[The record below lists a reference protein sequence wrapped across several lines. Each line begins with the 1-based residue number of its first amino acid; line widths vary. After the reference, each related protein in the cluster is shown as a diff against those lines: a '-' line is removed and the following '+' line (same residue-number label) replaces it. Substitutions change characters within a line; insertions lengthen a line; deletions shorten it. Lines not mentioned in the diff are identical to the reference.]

1 MSRLH
6 GSKDF
11 WIGALRTEGPAFAA
25 AVAEAPPETP
35 VLSCPGWTVNDL
47 TLHLAGIYH
56 WVYSFAGSG
65 VTTAPAPRVQVEADR
80 AEAARGLS
88 ALPFWQQGYDQL
100 MTLFDG
106 LDPETPAWNWA
117 PQPKKAGF
125 WPRRMAH
132 ETAVHRWDAQLA
144 IGAGDPVEAKLAADG
159 VSEVLDTWLPAGR
172 RQVPGDWHGVVQL
185 SAVDAAQVWYLRLRG
200 QGVALLDTS
209 TIFDHDD
216 HHARAQVSGN
226 ASDLLLAL
234 WGRVSFETLDVSGDR
249 TLLDGLRTD

>member
-1 MSRLH
+1 MSRLQ

-35 VLSCPGWTVNDL
+35 VLSCPGWTVADL
-47 TLHLAGIYH
+47 ALHLAG
-56 WVYSFAGSG
+56 VYRWAHAIVGSG
-65 VTTAPAPRVQVEADR
+65 GTTAPERRAQPVEPVPGVTA
-80 AEAARGLS
+80 S
-88 ALPFWQQGYDQL
+88 AQWQQAYDEL
-100 MTLFDG
+100 MALFDT
-106 LDPETPAWNWA
+106 LDPEAPAWNWA

-144 IGAGDPVEAKLAADG
+144 IAAGEPIEAKLAADG

-172 RQVPGDWHGVVQL
+172 RAATGQWRGVVRL
-185 SAVDAAQVWYLRLRG
+185 SASDAAQEWYLRLRG
-200 QGVALLDTS
+200 EGVALLDTG
-209 TIFDHDD
+209 TILDHDD
-216 HHARAQVSGN
+216 HHARVHVNAT

-234 WGRVSFETLDVSGDR
+234 WGRVSFDTLTVAGDR
-249 TLLDGLRTD
+249 ALLDGVRAA

>member
-1 MSRLH
+1 MSRLQ

-11 WIGALRTEGPAFAA
+11 WIGALRAEGPAFAA

-47 TLHLAGIYH
+47 TLHLARIYH
-56 WVYSFAGSG
+56 WVSSFASAGL
-65 VTTAPAPRVQVEADR
+65 TTRPERHDQ
-80 AEAARGLS
+80 AEAEAGVS
-88 ALPFWQQGYDQL
+88 ALQLWRQGYDQL
-100 MTLFDG
+100 MTVFDG
-106 LDPETPAWNWA
+106 LDPEAPAWNWA

-144 IGAGDPVEAKLAADG
+144 IAAGEPVEAKLAADG

-172 RQVPGDWHGVVQL
+172 RRTPGEWHGVVQL
-185 SAVDAAQVWYLRLRG
+185 TATDAAQEWYLRLRG
-200 QGVALLDTS
+200 EGVALLDTA

-216 HHARAQVSGN
+216 HHARAQVSGT

-234 WGRVSFETLDVSGDR
+234 WGRVSFETLDVAGDR
-249 TLLDGLRTD
+249 ALLDGLRTR

>member
-6 GSKDF
+6 GTKDF

-35 VLSCPGWTVNDL
+35 VLSCPGWTVSDL
-47 TLHLAGIYH
+47 AYHLTGVYVWARTVVTAGTTTRP
-56 WVYSFAGSG
+56 VREDPTPPAGL
-65 VTTAPAPRVQVEADR
+65 TPAQWYRQE
-80 AEAARGLS
+80 
-88 ALPFWQQGYDQL
+88 YDQL
-100 MTLFDG
+100 MALFDG
-106 LDPETPAWNWA
+106 LDPEAPAWNFA

-144 IGAGDPVEAKLAADG
+144 IAAGEPIEAKLAADG

-172 RQVPGDWHGVVQL
+172 RISPGQWHGVVQL
-185 SAVDAAQVWYLRLRG
+185 TATDAAQEWYLRLRG
-200 QGVALLDTS
+200 EGVALLDTA
-209 TIFDHDD
+209 TILDHDD
-216 HHARAQVSGN
+216 HRARAQVAGT

-234 WGRVSFETLDVSGDR
+234 MGRVSFDTLGVAGDR
-249 TLLDGLRTD
+249 RLLDGLRVG

>member
-6 GSKDF
+6 ATKDF
-11 WIGALRTEGPAFAA
+11 WLGALRAEGPAFAA

-35 VLSCPGWTVNDL
+35 VLSCPGWTVADL
-47 TLHLAGIYH
+47 TLHLTSLYR
-56 WVYSFAGSG
+56 WVHAFAGTGAATPSPGGSEPVELEPG
-65 VTTAPAPRVQVEADR
+65 VAPLQ
-80 AEAARGLS
+80 L
-88 ALPFWQQGYDQL
+88 WQQAYDRL

-106 LDPETPAWNWA
+106 LDPEAPAWNWA

-144 IGAGDPVEAKLAADG
+144 IAAGEPVEAKLAADG
-159 VSEVLDTWLPAGR
+159 VSEILDTWLPAGR
-172 RQVPGDWHGVVQL
+172 RRTAGQWRGVVQI
-185 SAVDAAQVWYLRLRG
+185 SAVDAGQEWFLRLRG
-200 QGVALLDTS
+200 EGVALLDTA

-216 HHARAQVSGN
+216 HHARAQVSGT

-234 WGRVSFETLDVSGDR
+234 WGRVGLDTLDVAGDR
-249 TLLDGLRTD
+249 ALLEGLRVG